1 MGYLEILKE
10 GRFWIIGISYF
21 AISYGTY
28 AIVDFIVTYGT
39 IELQIPY
46 QVASL
51 FITVFAFTGVV
62 GGILLTALSDYIG
75 RKKLLVIIQTLVA
88 LTVLFVIFGGNNIL
102 LLMVGM
108 GCFGF
113 PYGAIFPLY
122 AACARDYFPKEVA
135 GSVLGLLTIF
145 YGVGAMVSPVL
156 SGYLADITGT
166 FRWSFGVGAFAAF
179 SAAIVIGFLSK
190 PGEFVKEGD

>member
-1 MGYLEILKE
+1 
-10 GRFWIIGISYF
+10 
-21 AISYGTY
+21 
-28 AIVDFIVTYGT
+28 
-39 IELQIPY
+39 
-46 QVASL
+46 
-51 FITVFAFTGVV
+51 
-62 GGILLTALSDYIG
+62 
-75 RKKLLVIIQTLVA
+75 
-88 LTVLFVIFGGNNIL
+88 
-102 LLMVGM
+102 MVGM

-166 FRWSFGVGAFAAF
+166 FRWSFGVGGFHCFHAALRDWIF
-179 SAAIVIGFLSK
+179 KKTERI
-190 PGEFVKEGD
+190 

>member
-51 FITVFAFTGVV
+51 FITVLAFTGVV

-75 RKKLLVIIQTLVA
+75 RKKFLVIIQTLVA
-88 LTVLFVIFGGNNIL
+88 LSS
-102 LLMVGM
+102 
-108 GCFGF
+108 
-113 PYGAIFPLY
+113 
-122 AACARDYFPKEVA
+122 
-135 GSVLGLLTIF
+135 SVCDLWG
-145 YGVGAMVSPVL
+145 
-156 SGYLADITGT
+156 
-166 FRWSFGVGAFAAF
+166 
-179 SAAIVIGFLSK
+179 K
-190 PGEFVKEGD
+190 